1 VKDSILHLPASILI
15 YEEGDL
21 DGLDVRQVG
30 EYLTEKTSLPF
41 HLKGYLGSNVTE
53 ERAKTASERLARIK
67 VRDPG
72 RKFVW
77 EESLPAEIEYERRRI
92 REPHWK
98 IFGIFYEGIFYQ
110 EIISGLISERG
121 LDLDHC
127 ALLFTN
133 QLFVTWDRKDSRYHA
148 RTSLYGF
155 PNLIS
160 LPGLVEAPAKPR
172 AFYIKKRMGVSVE
185 ELKEE
190 FEGQFIDYGDS
201 RITEVMKGY
210 AMQALFFHLS
220 GEPFCEDPN
229 CRLFNSHWQEEV
241 LHSQLDSP
249 YEFCRRHETILEG
262 LRKGR

>member
-1 VKDSILHLPASILI
+1 VKDSALHLPASILI

-21 DGLDVRQVG
+21 GGLDLRQVG
-30 EYLTEKTSLPF
+30 EYLKGRTSIPF
-41 HLKGYLGSNVTE
+41 SLKGYLGSEVTE
-53 ERAKTASERLARIK
+53 ERAKTTSERLARIK
-67 VRDPG
+67 VREPG

-77 EESLPAEIEYERRRI
+77 EESLPAEVDYERRRI
-92 REPHWK
+92 RDPHWK
-98 IFGIFYEGIFYQ
+98 IFGIFYEGLFYH
-110 EIISGLISERG
+110 EIISGLISERE
-121 LDLDHC
+121 LNLDHC
-127 ALLFTN
+127 AILFTN

-190 FEGQFIDYGDS
+190 FEGRFIDYGDS

-249 YEFCRRHETILEG
+249 YEFCPRHETILKG
-262 LRKGR
+262 LRKER

>member
-1 VKDSILHLPASILI
+1 VKDSTLHLPASILI

-21 DGLDVRQVG
+21 EGLDVPHVG
-30 EYLTEKTSLPF
+30 EYLTEKTSIPF
-41 HLKGYLGSNVTE
+41 YLKGHPGSDVTE
-53 ERAKTASERLARIK
+53 ERAKTASQRLARIRVK
-67 VRDPG
+67 DPG

-77 EESLPAEIEYERRRI
+77 EESLPAEIDYERRRL
-92 REPHWK
+92 RDPHWK

-110 EIISGLISERG
+110 EIVSGLISERRV
-121 LDLDHC
+121 DLDHC
-127 ALLFTN
+127 AIVFTN

-148 RTSLYGF
+148 RASLYSF
-155 PNLIS
+155 PNIIS

-172 AFYIKKRMGVSVE
+172 AFYVKKRMGVPVE

-190 FEGQFIDYGDS
+190 FKGQFIDYGDS

-210 AMQALFFHLS
+210 AMQAFFFHVL

-229 CRLFNSHWQEEV
+229 CRLFNSHWQGEV
-241 LHSQLDSP
+241 LRSQLDSP
-249 YEFCRRHETILEG
+249 YEFCSRHETILEE